1 MNSKYPNKYVFSSLK
16 QKNINWRVFW
26 ACYFNTKGHLFN
38 IYWLITSKS
47 PRSSKPPRT
56 PADKQS
62 HFGLMHRKYNFT
74 LVATPVCSPINP
86 ASFFIHLIR
95 EIINAQQ
102 QHGPVAPQSRSALVF
117 LSFHFTGP
125 LSENTLKGIPRL
137 FFFCTTVRLHK
148 TIYDSWVQSA
158 PIT

>member
-74 LVATPVCSPINP
+74 LVATPVCSQLTLQ
-86 ASFFIHLIR
+86 ASSSTWLEKLSTH
-95 EIINAQQ
+95 NNNM
-102 QHGPVAPQSRSALVF
+102 APWLRSHARHRCF
-117 LSFHFTGP
+117 YHFT
-125 LSENTLKGIPRL
+125 SQVRCQKIHWKVYRVY
-137 FFFCTTVRLHK
+137 FFFAQLWGYTKQYMTAEFNQH
-148 TIYDSWVQSA
+148 
-158 PIT
+158 P